1 MRFVLKEVSKVRGQ
15 QTSEGRKELAIV
27 NKAMEFLMVDKSSK
41 WYFTVLFQ
49 LEMSFSGKTRLC
61 RISLVGRILLGKII
75 LTLPHFINLTL

>member
-1 MRFVLKEVSKVRGQ
+1 MRFVLKEVSRVRGQ

-49 LEMSFSGKTRLC
+49 LEMSFSGKNTGNPHNPC
-61 RISLVGRILLGKII
+61 KNASNPC
-75 LTLPHFINLTL
+75 LTL

>member
-41 WYFTVLFQ
+41 CYFTVLFSVGN
-49 LEMSFSGKTRLC
+49 EFSGKNTSNPC
-61 RISLVGRILLGKII
+61 NPH
-75 LTLPHFINLTL
+75 LTP